1 MVFSQALGTN
11 EEVYYDS
18 KSQELL
24 SRACSLLMPHA
35 STGINPTDRVFTLL
49 LERAAYPGPEKEQ
62 ILGLRDENAVTL
74 LDAIQMVCGIL
85 LALHPSRFLILTW
98 LFHSGSTNT
107 LAIGSVVQLS
117 IYLLSSRRLASSCQ
131 APYASAEFASSIAT
145 LCGPGALPT
154 CMLRSTVVSE

>member
-74 LDAIQMVCGIL
+74 LDAIQMVCRIL
-85 LALHPSRFLILTW
+85 LALRPSRASILIW

-107 LAIGSVVQLS
+107 LAIDSVVRSS
-117 IYLLSSRRLASSCQ
+117 IYSSSSPRLASSCQ
-131 APYASAEFASSIAT
+131 APCALAEFASSIAT
-145 LCGPGALPT
+145 LCDMAALPT
-154 CMLRSTVVSE
+154 YTLQSTAVSE